1 MGILMI
7 LILGLVAFVI
17 ALIIAS
23 NAHNRKV
30 KMMRDAVDSQ
40 RYFNKTKSI
49 EDTVALYCFA
59 IDDSKQEIFCYSK
72 NNEIR
77 FKYKDIVDF
86 EIQVDGIT
94 TMSNKSSNMGS
105 SSAINVVIN
114 TIATS
119 VTQEVSSIK
128 VRITLRNSNIDVFDI
143 ECLALRVKTNDSRYK
158 ETYMKAQSI
167 FDTLKLA
174 MGKVKIEERSQNIMS
189 DIEELKELSIL
200 KTQGLITEEEF
211 AAMKAKIISR

>member
-1 MGILMI
+1 
-7 LILGLVAFVI
+7 
-17 ALIIAS
+17 
-23 NAHNRKV
+23 
-30 KMMRDAVDSQ
+30 
-40 RYFNKTKSI
+40 
-49 EDTVALYCFA
+49 
-59 IDDSKQEIFCYSK
+59 
-72 NNEIR
+72 
-77 FKYKDIVDF
+77 
-86 EIQVDGIT
+86 
-94 TMSNKSSNMGS
+94 MGS
-105 SSAINVVIN
+105 SGAINVVIN

-128 VRITLRNSNIDVFDI
+128 VRIILRNSNIDVFDI

-200 KTQGLITEEEF
+200 KTQGMITEEEF
-211 AAMKAKIISR
+211 ASMKAKIISR